1 MIVSLCFGPQY
12 KRLIECDTLHV
23 NKEAHQLE
31 LSLYKDN
38 KHIESVL
45 FQHDPVSIFVM
56 ENGKT
61 IERIEFSPTQE
72 PK

>member
-1 MIVSLCFGPQY
+1 
-12 KRLIECDTLHV
+12 V